1 MGINEC
7 VTNEP
12 KGRLAGKLKKKATK
26 LEKNESLSLNS
37 DVFAAIAV
45 VAT

>member
-1 MGINEC
+1 M
-7 VTNEP
+7 
-12 KGRLAGKLKKKATK
+12 KATK

-45 VAT
+45 VAAKDEYFRAATREKTSTFAYTF